1 VKRENVDEAVRR
13 HERFRCQ
20 PHRRTG
26 PGRADVAT
34 ELLNEN
40 HEFCTSILNL
50 MEIRSVLTKKK
61 RVEQARVEEILT
73 DIYGNVDIYAPEIS
87 DQISAYGLQQ
97 DTLLY
102 TLDCVLL
109 ALAEDIDATL
119 VTFDGELLENG
130 AVSPTELLE

>member
-1 VKRENVDEAVRR
+1 MKVFVDTNVFIASITDE
-13 HERFRCQ
+13 
-20 PHRRTG
+20 
-26 PGRADVAT
+26 PGRGDVAT

-40 HEFCTSILNL
+40 HNFCTSILNL

-61 RVEQARVEEILT
+61 RVEQERVEEVLA
-73 DIYGNVDIYAPEIS
+73 DIYGGVDIYAPEIS
-87 DQISAYGLQQ
+87 DQISAYSLQQ

-130 AVSPTELLE
+130 AISPTELTE